1 MRFGILG
8 PLEVH
13 DGEAPVRLGGHRQ
26 RALLARLL
34 LEPNRTVS
42 VDRLVEDVWEDN
54 VPESAVK
61 MVHIS
66 VSQLR
71 KVLPPGTLVT
81 HPPGY
86 SLEVEPETIDVVRF
100 TRLRSAGRAAFAA
113 GDLQAASA
121 TLRDALALWRG
132 AALAEFSERFAQTE
146 SARLEELHLACL
158 EDRIEADLALGHHA
172 DLVGELEALVIRLPL
187 RERLRG
193 QLMLALHRSGRH
205 AEALDAYRRFR
216 QTLDDELGLEPSPSL
231 RDIERR
237 ILQHDP
243 ELDVAPADSTSP
255 PVPVA
260 RDEAPAART
269 ADSADAPLG
278 ETRFV
283 QSGDVSIAYQV
294 VGQGPLDLV
303 LVHGWVCG
311 FAAGWEREQI
321 ARFYRRLAS
330 MGRLIMFDK
339 RGTGLSDRVKGVASL
354 EERMDDVRA
363 VMDAVGS
370 RRAALL
376 GVSEGGPMVSLFA
389 ATYPE
394 RTAALVAMGTFARRT
409 PAAGYTIDAPHL
421 DLSVENWG
429 MPIAEEFIRTRAPSI
444 ADDEEAVRWYASYII
459 RGASPGAAITLRDMN
474 DDIDVRHV
482 LPTIGVPALVLYR
495 AEEYLGEATRY
506 MGDRIPGARVVA
518 LPGADH
524 LPWEGDQDDV
534 LDEIEAFLATVGDD
548 RGPDHVLTTLLSTRV
563 ASLEPTLAQRYEALA
578 RNQLARFRG
587 VPVDGAPDVISAS
600 FDGPARAIRC
610 ARAVVEAAAAR
621 GIAVQAGLHTGECAI
636 FDGEARGPAVD
647 VSASVAAAAAPGEV
661 LVSSTVRDLVAGSGI
676 ALRER
681 EGADG
686 PAALRLF
693 SAGGAAAV

>member
-1 MRFGILG
+1 MRFAILG

-13 DGEAPVRLGGHRQ
+13 DGDAPVRLGGRRQ

-34 LEPNRTVS
+34 LDHNRTVS
-42 VDRLVEDVWEDN
+42 VDRLVDDLWGEDVPD
-54 VPESAVK
+54 SAVK
-61 MVHIS
+61 MIHIY

-71 KVLPPGTLVT
+71 KLLPDGPLVT
-81 HPPGY
+81 RPPGY
-86 SLEVEPETIDVVRF
+86 AIELEPEAIDVVHF
-100 TRLRSAGRAAFAA
+100 TRLRDEGRAALAA
-113 GDLQAASA
+113 GDLATASVS
-121 TLRDALALWRG
+121 LREGLALWRG
-132 AALAEFSERFAQTE
+132 AALAEFSEPFAQAQ
-146 SARLEELHLACL
+146 SAHLEDLHLACL
-158 EDRIEADLALGHHA
+158 EDRIEADLALGRHA
-172 DLVGELEALVIRLPL
+172 DLVGELEALVVSLPL

-216 QTLDDELGLEPSPSL
+216 ETLDRELGLEPSPSL

-237 ILQHDP
+237 ILQHDAA
-243 ELDVAPADSTSP
+243 LDLPAPSGLPAP
-255 PVPVA
+255 PA
-260 RDEAPAART
+260 RDRRPAASLPAT
-269 ADSADAPLG
+269 DGAAA

-283 QSGDVSIAYQV
+283 ESGDIAIAYQV
-294 VGQGPLDLV
+294 VGSGPLDLV

-330 MGRLIMFDK
+330 MGRLILFDK
-339 RGTGLSDRVKGVASL
+339 RGTGLSDRVKGVAPL

-409 PAAGYTIDAPHL
+409 PAPDYPIDAPNL
-421 DLSVENWG
+421 DPSIAQWG
-429 MPIAEEFIRTRAPSI
+429 LPIARLFVRHRVPSI
-444 ADDEEAVRWYASYII
+444 ADDEEAIRWYASYIV
-459 RGASPGAAITLRDMN
+459 RGASPAAAMTLRRMN
-474 DDIDVRHV
+474 DEIDVRHV

-495 AEEYLGEATRY
+495 ADEYLREATRY
-506 MGDRIPGARVVA
+506 MGDRIPGARVIA

-534 LDEIEAFLATVGDD
+534 LDEIEAFLATVHDED
-548 RGPDHVLTTLLSTRV
+548 GPEHALATVLSTRAV
-563 ASLEPTLAQRYEALA
+563 SPDPTLLQRYEALV
-578 RNQLARFRG
+578 RNQLPRFRG
-587 VPVDGAPDVISAS
+587 EPIEGAPDAVSAS

-610 ARAVVEAAAAR
+610 ARALVEGAAAR
-621 GIAVQAGLHTGECAI
+621 GIAIRAGLHTGECAVV
-636 FDGEARGPAVD
+636 DGRAGGAAVE
-647 VSASVAAAAAPGEV
+647 VSAAVAAEAAPGEV

-676 ALRER
+676 NLRER
-681 EGADG
+681 RCAGLPEW
-686 PAALRLF
+686 RLF
-693 SAGGAAAV
+693 SSGAAPR